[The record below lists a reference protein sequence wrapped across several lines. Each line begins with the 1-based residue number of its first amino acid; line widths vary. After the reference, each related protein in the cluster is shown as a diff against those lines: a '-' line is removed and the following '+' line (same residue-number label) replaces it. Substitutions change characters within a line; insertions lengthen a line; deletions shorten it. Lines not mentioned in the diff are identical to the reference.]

1 MLRRLLLLRCRMP
14 RTASL
19 AGCSTTTG
27 RPRPTLPLRVQS
39 FAGFPHGAAVL
50 HCRLQDIRGLS
61 SPGGQA
67 GIHREAWHSG
77 KNGFTLI
84 SVGCTRA
91 LRPYD
96 FCSCDHVGKLADALS
111 KGRISASQISATTKI
126 PLHVSPSVF
135 CSFNPRSA
143 LLHRHTSAQPKNH
156 ARAKLAITSS

>member
-1 MLRRLLLLRCRMP
+1 MSGP
-14 RTASL
+14 
-19 AGCSTTTG
+19 STW
-27 RPRPTLPLRVQS
+27 
-39 FAGFPHGAAVL
+39 HKIL

-91 LRPYD
+91 LRPYY
-96 FCSCDHVGKLADALS
+96 FCSCDHVGQLADALS
-111 KGRISASQISATTKI
+111 QGRISTCQISATTKI
-126 PLHVSPSVF
+126 PLHVSPSF

-143 LLHRHTSAQPKNH
+143 LFLIRLRNRKPCTGKACNNFFLIVSSAATQATMFHRISCTVDISMVQNFPGYHP
-156 ARAKLAITSS
+156 